1 MNHDG
6 VERAV
11 NHQGVRDSQ
20 HHIAMLNDQRLGLG
34 EGEHQIGVDGRLR
47 RADQTRQ
54 RAGPRRSS
62 SHVGAEAYGLKSD
75 TVSDL
80 SLGALDDLASSSAEV
95 QAEVERRIAA
105 GEIVSAAGLQA
116 DQLFLHRA
124 AEETISPT
132 QEVILA
138 GCEVS
143 MKRSLVKLPSTS
155 AKPSAATV
163 HASYLHPR
171 HLFYRQH
178 PSLTPAILLPGGSA
192 SILRG

>member
-1 MNHDG
+1 
-6 VERAV
+6 
-11 NHQGVRDSQ
+11 
-20 HHIAMLNDQRLGLG
+20 
-34 EGEHQIGVDGRLR
+34 
-47 RADQTRQ
+47 
-54 RAGPRRSS
+54 
-62 SHVGAEAYGLKSD
+62 LKSD

-163 HASYLHPR
+163 TLHTCIHATFFIGSIPVLR
-171 HLFYRQH
+171 RQYC
-178 PSLTPAILLPGGSA
+178 SLAGRRAYFEDDRRNADHSDIRLP
-192 SILRG
+192 